1 MSKKNVRALN
11 KDFSNYFQLLR
22 LKKSEI
28 SPEEIFRTIF
38 PAVEKTFVGY
48 KIKRK

>member
-1 MSKKNVRALN
+1 MNALN
-11 KDFSNYFQLLR
+11 KHFINYPQLLR

-38 PAVEKTFVGY
+38 PPLEETFVAY

>member
-1 MSKKNVRALN
+1 VRVLN
-11 KDFSNYFQLLR
+11 KDFTNYFQLLR

-38 PAVEKTFVGY
+38 PPLEKTFVAY